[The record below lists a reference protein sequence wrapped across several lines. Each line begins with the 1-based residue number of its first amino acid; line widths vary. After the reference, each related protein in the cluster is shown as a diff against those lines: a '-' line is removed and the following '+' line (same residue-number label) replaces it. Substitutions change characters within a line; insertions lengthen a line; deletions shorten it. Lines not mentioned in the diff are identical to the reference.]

1 MFANEV
7 SRLKAQGLLPC
18 MKVLEH
24 CDPKTNEIKCCC
36 RAAKASFQSEI
47 ISAAMK
53 QEDGVHGVLCHL
65 QQSLVWGVRRCS
77 YLCEMIQSPVGIDCG
92 AVMGL
97 TLFAL
102 HQYLE
107 YLKVSPP
114 RMLSSLSSSRPSIRL
129 AAVQI
134 IFRSDP
140 ANNCLYHDMMHS
152 FPAAPDN
159 ESNIKNNKKE
169 KKNNSSSNSNGVDCL
184 PPPLP
189 HPGASSQNG
198 NIDIEWFTEH
208 LTYHQCLG
216 LYSDNQQSVL
226 RVWDHSHW
234 IPYIERDSD
243 RLLSNGILAIRVT
256 PYHGN
261 DNKTTTEEEESS
273 DPPVVFWEGKLRIP
287 FHQWVD
293 LDHSDQKKTRSGTKL
308 GRITSEI
315 YPLTSKTHLSSS
327 LRKIT
332 STTSTTANPSV
343 VATTHPRHGFLPIK
357 KSNDNNNN
365 SLGEDRVL
373 VYVSA
378 CHMGSGPYPG
388 TAVARSLRFWMNREE
403 TSRRRGGEREPGGRN
418 EEYEEQEQD
427 QVNGN
432 NCSSNLPK
440 ELKLIG
446 VDDLE
451 SDPLAGLVDP
461 VFDSTRNLVSLGKMR
476 KKPPAHHH
484 YNHHRNQDQCLP
496 FKSQKDIE
504 KDNLWEVVVDM
515 LYPVSVDKEKT
526 FPFFIPVRRIV
537 SFTIIVL
544 IILFL
549 SFSFLFKIVY

>member
-24 CDPKTNEIKCCC
+24 CDPKTNEIKSCC
-36 RAAKASFQSEI
+36 RAAKASFQNEI

-107 YLKVSPP
+107 YLKVSPS
-114 RMLSSLSSSRPSIRL
+114 RMISSSLSSSRPSIRL
-129 AAVQI
+129 AAVQF
-134 IFRSDP
+134 IFRSDS

-152 FPAAPDN
+152 LPPSSCSAAP
-159 ESNIKNNKKE
+159 NN
-169 KKNNSSSNSNGVDCL
+169 SNSNGVGCPSF
-184 PPPLP
+184 PPPP
-189 HPGASSQNG
+189 APGTSYQNG

-216 LYSDNQQSVL
+216 LYSEEEQSVL

-261 DNKTTTEEEESS
+261 DNNKITIEEEDEEDCS
-273 DPPVVFWEGKLRIP
+273 DPQVVFWEGKLRIP
-287 FHQWVD
+287 FHEWVD
-293 LDHSDQKKTRSGTKL
+293 LGHNDKSKARSGREL

-315 YPLTSKTHLSSS
+315 YPLTSNTHLLSPSSF
-327 LRKIT
+327 KKT
-332 STTSTTANPSV
+332 TTTTSTPATV
-343 VATTHPRHGFLPIK
+343 VASHPRHGFPAVK
-357 KSNDNNNN
+357 KNNNN
-365 SLGEDRVL
+365 NYNSSSLREDRVL

-388 TAVARSLRFWMNREE
+388 TAVARSLRFWMNREK
-403 TSRRRGGEREPGGRN
+403 TNRRG
-418 EEYEEQEQD
+418 EEDEDHQGDGDHY
-427 QVNGN
+427 
-432 NCSSNLPK
+432 CSSYLPK

-484 YNHHRNQDQCLP
+484 HCLGLGLP
-496 FKSQKDIE
+496 FKQQKDIE
-504 KDNLWEVVVDM
+504 ADNLWEVVVDM
-515 LYPVSVDKEKT
+515 LYPVVPAVDKEKT

-537 SFTIIVL
+537 SFKLMIVL
-544 IILFL
+544 NHFCSVQFKYSVLTKM
-549 SFSFLFKIVY
+549 FLFFP